1 MKIYKLNADSDGKWV
16 RFFARDS
23 VVLPAYE
30 ESKAFFE
37 RRPRIGLV
45 RNNEY
50 VRNPATPR
58 LADFTNVNY
67 QPYAC
72 FSGRA
77 KEALGPCLET
87 LGQWLQLECDEAPY
101 WLFNITNVLDALDE
115 PASKVSYF
123 DDRAV
128 MDVKEFVFKPEAVRG
143 QLIFKILQRPNSY
156 NLVTDRFVELVRQ
169 HRLTGFKFHLLW
181 SLDGGAVS
189 STLKAWERPTI
200 TGLEAVASG

>member
-23 VVLPAYE
+23 VVLPAYKDSE
-30 ESKAFFE
+30 AFFASQ
-37 RRPRIGLV
+37 PRVGLV

-50 VRNPATPR
+50 VRQPSTR
-58 LADFTNVNY
+58 KFADYANVNY
-67 QPYAC
+67 QSYPC

-77 KEALGPCLET
+77 KEALGPHLGV

-101 WLFNITNVLDALDE
+101 WLYNITNIVDVLDEAKSKIENMGTVVEVDE
-115 PASKVSYF
+115 FAFHPQRLR
-123 DDRAV
+123 D
-128 MDVKEFVFKPEAVRG
+128 
-143 QLIFKILQRPNSY
+143 QLIFKIPQRPDSY

-169 HRLTGFKFHLLW
+169 HRLTGFKFRLLW

-200 TGLEAVASG
+200 TGLEASASG